1 MLLVDCDKIWHE
13 VPLVIEL
20 KHREKKN
27 ELPWFWMAKN
37 RWLYTAVMNLD
48 FFLKN
53 HARDEQKSTYFFQK
67 NWLPSDFR
75 FHGHT
80 TRILVVQIDQFDEM
94 VFAIFVPIDLIMQI
108 GTMRGHEKRG
118 NLGRFLMPLLTS
130 MTI

>member
-1 MLLVDCDKIWHE
+1 M
-13 VPLVIEL
+13 IEL

-80 TRILVVQIDQFDEM
+80 TRILVVQID
-94 VFAIFVPIDLIMQI
+94 
-108 GTMRGHEKRG
+108 
-118 NLGRFLMPLLTS
+118 
-130 MTI
+130 